1 MVQARREESDCHVSG
16 GLPADELFQLSQSV
30 TFQRFPD
37 GVEKSKVVFKVVH
50 HKQDASQQLVGH
62 QQMVDV
68 CTSVVLTA
76 VTGTPSHER
85 TEVLLV
91 PEEGSY
97 SDIPQETDNPDHL
110 FCWHI
115 TNS

>member
-1 MVQARREESDCHVSG
+1 M
-16 GLPADELFQLSQSV
+16 DELFQLGQSV
-30 TFQRFPD
+30 TFQCFPD

-50 HKQDASQQLVGH
+50 HKQDTSQQLVGH
-62 QQMVDV
+62 QQMVDIR
-68 CTSVVLTA
+68 TSVVLTA

-91 PEEGSY
+91 PEEGSHN
-97 SDIPQETDNPDHL
+97 DIPQETENPDHL

>member
-1 MVQARREESDCHVSG
+1 M
-16 GLPADELFQLSQSV
+16 
-30 TFQRFPD
+30 
-37 GVEKSKVVFKVVH
+37 FKVVH

-68 CTSVVLTA
+68 RTSVILTA

-85 TEVLLV
+85 IKVLLV

-97 SDIPQETDNPDHL
+97 NDIPESEENKTS
-110 FCWHI
+110 
-115 TNS
+115 TT